1 MATIT
6 QLENGIVLI
15 TLAGELDNH
24 EANQIREEVSTAIF
38 TGKTRAIVWDLYQLG
53 FMDSAGIGL
62 ILGRMRDL
70 VPVRRRNTYIESI
83 SDNAENIPDFQ
94 VLVMSSE
101 YVQSKKQSR
110 KSEGLYMKNEM
121 TLSFLAIEQNEA
133 LARMASPVLSHR
145 WIRQWKKFRNLKQLF
160 RKLSLMPLS
169 TVTNAMVK
177 VW

>member
-38 TGKTRAIVWDLYQLG
+38 TGSTRAIIWDLCQLG

-70 VPVRRRNTYIESI
+70 VPVNGETLILNPSPTMEKLFQFSGLGDAIRNCTVE
-83 SDNAENIPDFQ
+83 E
-94 VLVMSSE
+94 
-101 YVQSKKQSR
+101 
-110 KSEGLYMKNEM
+110 
-121 TLSFLAIEQNEA
+121 AIDEIGGVVHE
-133 LARMASPVLSHR
+133 
-145 WIRQWKKFRNLKQLF
+145 K
-160 RKLSLMPLS
+160 
-169 TVTNAMVK
+169 
-177 VW
+177 